1 MKTKTFLLMLCLWL
15 SATLCMANSRVLK
28 GNGKVVTTVVPIG
41 EYDEISIAGSPEFE
55 YTQSDAAPYLELI
68 IDENLV
74 PYVATEVKGHTL
86 RVYFKHDK
94 NRGPGNQEHQFRPTQ
109 YKIRSNSKA
118 LKECSVAGSATLR
131 VMSPLK
137 VQKLEASVAGS
148 GEICFEKKLTGWKAG
163 FSVAG
168 SGEVTAR
175 DIQTDNLECSVAGSG
190 EIYLKGGVPRAS
202 YSVAG
207 SGELHGF
214 ECKAEN
220 AECSVAGSGTIEV
233 YAVDKLDA
241 SVASSGEIRY
251 RGNPTVSKSIVGS
264 GSIEKSN

>member
-1 MKTKTFLLMLCLWL
+1 MLCLWL
-15 SATLCMANSRVLK
+15 AATVCMAGSRTLK
-28 GNGKVVTTVVPIG
+28 GNGKVTTTVVPITA
-41 EYDEISIAGSPEFE
+41 YDEISLVGGLEFE
-55 YTQSDAAPYLELI
+55 YVQSDAAPYLELT

-74 PYVATEVKGHTL
+74 SYVAVEVKGHTL
-86 RVYFKHDK
+86 RVYPKQEE
-94 NRGPGNQEHQFRPTQ
+94 NRGWGGQSYQLQPTRF
-109 YKIRSNSKA
+109 KIRSNSKA
-118 LKECSVAGSATLR
+118 LKDCNIAGSAVLQIL
-131 VMSPLK
+131 SPLK

-148 GEICFEKKLTGWKAG
+148 GEIRFEKKLTGWKAD

-168 SGEVTAR
+168 SGEIAAR
-175 DIQTDNLECSVAGSG
+175 DVQTDNLECSVAGSG
-190 EIYLKGGVPRAS
+190 EIHLKGEVPRAS

-214 ECKAEN
+214 GCKADN

-251 RGNPTVSKSIVGS
+251 RGNPKVSKSIVGS
-264 GSIEKSN
+264 GSITKSN